1 MLAFSCYL
9 MGTNTFRLFARFDRR
24 QYLRPQGARAHYNTM
39 PNAED
44 RWHVTL
50 TLFTNSFPLT
60 CACAQTHKHPPA
72 NYIILSSSS
81 KHPHSTGAAFTAQV
95 GNPVQWCTLKCASS
109 KHPHHQVHW
118 LFYNEPKY
126 KHCHFHFSTDVD
138 EKRQKKFEQNV
149 PYRRQN

>member
-1 MLAFSCYL
+1 MFAFSCYL
-9 MGTNTFRLFARFDRR
+9 TGTNTFRLFGRR

-50 TLFTNSFPLT
+50 TLFTNSFSLT
-60 CACAQTHKHPPA
+60 CACAQTHKHPPT

-81 KHPHSTGAAFTAQV
+81 QHPHSTGAAFTAQV

-126 KHCHFHFSTDVD
+126 KHCAIFTSLLMWR
-138 EKRQKKFEQNV
+138 KRDRKSLNN
-149 PYRRQN
+149 RRQN